1 MRSWRQSLCLGIAL
15 LLLARTAGPV
25 AAQDACFTAAQNGR
39 LPFEVVQQAP
49 PPRAGEQG
57 YRYYPL
63 TAATTMNLDSL
74 WAARDSQVRSYFF
87 LWANRCNAGDA
98 CRRGTKGN
106 VVDHSVRTRDPETRA
121 FFSSFV
127 AADSCTLAQAARLL
141 GFGPDRIAGYAAR
154 SGIKL
159 VDAGD
164 RALQGAV
171 GQISGVC
178 VLPNRPL
185 PENAAGIVLDYEVQ
199 DNRAP
204 EVAAGFL
211 RDFAALVRSR
221 GKQSILFTNP
231 LDVPNQRRSGLE
243 PGNLNTVAQNFDA
256 ITVLLWGGNRQ
267 GDLASSFASQMQA
280 LGGFDPRRILVG
292 FELARTTLEDARTV
306 NALIR
311 RNGFRGVILWR
322 NRAEQGGSCAL
333 PVNRKITCLVFDQC
347 R

>member
-25 AAQDACFTAAQNGR
+25 AAQDACFTAAQNRR

-63 TAATTMNLDSL
+63 TAATTANLDAM
-74 WAARDSQVRSYFF
+74 WAARDTQVRSYYF
-87 LWANRCNAGDA
+87 LWANRCNAGGV
-98 CRRGTKGN
+98 CRQGTKGN
-106 VVDHSVRTRDPETRA
+106 VVDHSLRSRDPETRA
-121 FFSSFV
+121 FFSSYL

-141 GFGPDRIAGYAAR
+141 GLAPDRVAGYGAR
-154 SGIKL
+154 AGIRL

-164 RALQGAV
+164 RALQGAA
-171 GQISGVC
+171 GPMGDVC

-185 PENAAGIVLDYEVQ
+185 PDTAAGIVLDYEVQ
-199 DNRAP
+199 DGRAP
-204 EVAAGFL
+204 GMAAGFL
-211 RDFAALVRSR
+211 RDFAAMVRSH

-231 LDVPNQRRSGLE
+231 LDAPNQARSGLQ
-243 PGNLNTVAQNFDA
+243 PGNLGRIAQDFDA
-256 ITVLLWGGNRQ
+256 VTLLLWGGNRQ
-267 GDLASSFASQMQA
+267 GNVAASFASQMQA

-292 FELARTTLEDARTV
+292 FELARTSLEDAQTV
-306 NALIR
+306 HALIR
-311 RNGFRGVILWR
+311 RNGLRGVMLWR
-322 NRAEQGGSCAL
+322 NRAEQGGSCGT